1 MTSRSPASKRTIVAM
16 LSLMSASIG
25 AHLPQVQSGS
35 SATDEVVGR
44 PRHLAQTG
52 TPVATQD
59 KHKPSAVQDKYKP
72 AAQQIKVDG
81 AQNPSPGTLKR
92 DPPVAVQ
99 HKMPTESGMKP
110 K

>member
-1 MTSRSPASKRTIVAM
+1 M
-16 LSLMSASIG
+16 
-25 AHLPQVQSGS
+25 QSGP

-52 TPVATQD
+52 APSATQD
-59 KHKPSAVQDKYKP
+59 KFKPSAVQDKFKP
-72 AAQQIKVDG
+72 SAVQDKHQPTAQQIKVEG
-81 AQNPSPGTLKR
+81 VKNPSTTTIKR
-92 DPPVAVQ
+92 DPPAAVQ